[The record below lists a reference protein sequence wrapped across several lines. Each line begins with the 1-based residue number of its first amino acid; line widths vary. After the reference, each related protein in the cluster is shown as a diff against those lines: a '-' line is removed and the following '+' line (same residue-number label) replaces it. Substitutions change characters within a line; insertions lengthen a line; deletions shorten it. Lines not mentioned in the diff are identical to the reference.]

1 MKCDICDMPAVINDL
16 CQGCYDDLAKGGDD
30 ALRAAEMFQLRIA
43 ELKSESNKLHDALER
58 QSELIAGLRNEIA
71 TKDKRIA
78 DLRIAVEAG
87 LRISETNQKAQHR
100 IGDLEQTVLYLTAQ
114 CQECVEQ
121 LSEGKEYS
129 EGCKP

>member
-1 MKCDICDMPAVINDL
+1 MNEID
-16 CQGCYDDLAKGGDD
+16 
-30 ALRAAEMFQLRIA
+30 
-43 ELKSESNKLHDALER
+43 KLHDALER
-58 QSELIAGLRNEIA
+58 QRELIAALRNEIA

-78 DLRIAVEAG
+78 E
-87 LRISETNQKAQHR
+87 
-100 IGDLEQTVLYLTAQ
+100 LEQTILYLTAQ